1 MYILS
6 KIIFIINF
14 IIVSGQSLA
23 MEPHS
28 DSVKAP
34 YSEFE
39 MIPTFLCEKNDPK
52 HRWAYTLLKAL
63 EEFGFKGE
71 PKNFD
76 DWEKFDHW
84 VQDKYELNT
93 VKYLS
98 DQERNELKI
107 SFLGN
112 AIYQAGKH
120 LKEDGP
126 LMYVMDKYGEFYT
139 HKKFSALEH
148 KIGMNH
154 SSFFSGGL
162 VSSAGFL
169 YVKSGEIEAIDN
181 HSGHYH
187 PTDLHVQ
194 NALCGLLLKGVDL
207 SAVMLK
213 KRMEGTY
220 KASLWLNEKQ
230 CYQHSL

>member
-1 MYILS
+1 MYILP
-6 KIIFIINF
+6 KIILILINF

-23 MEPHS
+23 MESPS
-28 DSVKAP
+28 DSIKAA

-52 HRWAYTLLKAL
+52 HRWACTLLKTL

-71 PKNFD
+71 PKDFN
-76 DWEKFDHW
+76 DWEKFDRW
-84 VQDKYELNT
+84 VEDKHELNT
-93 VKYLS
+93 VKYLTH
-98 DQERNELKI
+98 QERSDLKI

-112 AIYQAGKH
+112 AIYQAGKP

-126 LMYVMDKYGEFYT
+126 LMYVMDKYGEFYA
-139 HKKFSALEH
+139 HKKLGALEH

-154 SSFFSGGL
+154 SSFFSGEL

-169 YVKSGEIEAIDN
+169 YIKNGELEAIDN

-187 PTDLHVQ
+187 PTDAHVQ
-194 NALCGLLLKGVDL
+194 NALYGLLSKGVNL
-207 SAVMLK
+207 KVVTLK
-213 KRMEGTY
+213 KRLEGTY
-220 KASLWLNEKQ
+220 NAFLWLNEKQ
-230 CYQHSL
+230 